1 MVTRIRELY
10 YFDYSNDFGLSGFAG
25 TVCSR
30 ATLRTDAQVV
40 LALAGAE
47 AADED
52 DQLGRDVRLL
62 LDSPLPDEMLRTLW
76 LAAVR
81 RCFDPAEEHPDTR
94 SWLCRVAEVCPPRTP
109 ERGPAESKV
118 LDEAR
123 PRVPE
128 EELRGT
134 VAAEV
139 ESAAPALERA
149 VAVPGIVPALLRVVR
164 EVDAELGFRLFLRA
178 AKAYSVPIGK
188 EPYARL
194 LDIGDLLAYPRAAVF
209 EELNVCWP
217 PIDPGRRDLG
227 RFGLPLLAGVFHGT
241 DWIYEG
247 TVPENIRRVIESDG
261 AHTPGSQAAVL
272 LEDVRRLL
280 DSALTDEA
288 VTALWRTASW
298 RLRVNEAFD
307 ADGRTWLERA
317 AQACLERLAAVD
329 PGYTPCPSP
338 VRTDLAEAVLREL
351 REATRSAAA
360 EEVRDV
366 AGVLEEVVTTVDP
379 DLGFRLLLE
388 VLLVYDVPVP
398 DDRCARYQAL
408 AEQFGY
414 GADHLDD
421 HLSRWRDGVPAS
433 VQQ

>member
-1 MVTRIRELY
+1 VTRIRELY
-10 YFDYSNDFGLSGFAG
+10 YYDYLNDFGLSGFAG

-52 DQLGRDVRLL
+52 DRLGTDVRLL

-94 SWLCRVAEVCPPRTP
+94 SWLRRVAEVCPPHVP
-109 ERGPAESKV
+109 ERGRVEAEV

-128 EELRGT
+128 EELRGI

-149 VAVPGIVPALLRVVR
+149 VAVPDIVPALLRVVR
-164 EVDAELGFRLFLRA
+164 EVDADLGFRLFLRA

-194 LDIGDLLAYPRAAVF
+194 LGIGDLLAYPEAAVF

-217 PIDPGRRDLG
+217 PIDPGRRDFGLG

-241 DWIYEG
+241 DWIYLG
-247 TVPENIRRVIESDG
+247 TVPENIRRVVESDG
-261 AHTPGSQAAVL
+261 AYTPGSYAAVL

-280 DSALTDEA
+280 DSALPDEA
-288 VTALWRTASW
+288 VTTLWRTASW
-298 RLRVNEAFD
+298 RLRVDEAFD
-307 ADGRTWLERA
+307 ADGRTWLEQA

-329 PGYTPCPSP
+329 PGYTPYLSP
-338 VRTDLAEAVLREL
+338 ARTDLAEAVLREL
-351 REATRSAAA
+351 REATRSAV

-379 DLGFRLLLE
+379 DLGFRLLLDI
-388 VLLVYDVPVP
+388 LLAYDVPVT
-398 DDRCARYQAL
+398 DDQCARYQAL

-421 HLSRWRDGVPAS
+421 HLSRWRDGVSTSA
-433 VQQ
+433 QQ